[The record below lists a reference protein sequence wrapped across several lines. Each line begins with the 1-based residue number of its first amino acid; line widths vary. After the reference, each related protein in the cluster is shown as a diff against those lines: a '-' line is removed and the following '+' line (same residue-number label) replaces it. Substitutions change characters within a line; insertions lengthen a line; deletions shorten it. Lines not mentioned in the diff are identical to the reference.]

1 MHRRDWQLLFSE
13 YDLSAVL
20 DGQLRSVNDRVIKID
35 QRRFDAE
42 SDELLAASI
51 ASELVVEPVEL
62 LDDEIAVSRRR
73 VGSSTWPFLSPGRS
87 APLRCALL
95 GDIAGGRS
103 SSAELRC
110 DQNRASRPTTLGLRG
125 VLSRDSLDG
134 VLHRRALLLR
144 GLTAE
149 TAGVRG
155 KYATF
160 VLTDSRFFL
169 ISEFDSRHSV
179 V

>member
-95 GDIAGGRS
+95 GDIAGGAFEFGGATLRS
-103 SSAELRC
+103 ESRVAPHDIGSAGSPF
-110 DQNRASRPTTLGLRG
+110 A
-125 VLSRDSLDG
+125 
-134 VLHRRALLLR
+134 
-144 GLTAE
+144 
-149 TAGVRG
+149 
-155 KYATF
+155 
-160 VLTDSRFFL
+160 
-169 ISEFDSRHSV
+169 
-179 V
+179 